1 MLGVIQRFKSTV
13 GEKDELQGAFSK
25 DADYK
30 GLSQKTNYKRTL
42 VELKRVFEVNVFKN
56 SMYTNL
62 VFYLNKYGNDTD
74 FMDSYMMS
82 VVLLHILKAC
92 FGNMFCSCY
101 MKQNYQLCRNLA
113 C

>member
-1 MLGVIQRFKSTV
+1 MKKTN
-13 GEKDELQGAFSK
+13 
-25 DADYK
+25 YK
-30 GLSQKTNYKRTL
+30 GLSQKTNYKGISQKTNYKGTL

-62 VFYLNKYGNDTD
+62 VFYLNKNGNDTD
-74 FMDSYMMS
+74 CMVSYIMS

-92 FGNMFCSCY
+92 FGNIFCSCY
-101 MKQNYQLCRNLA
+101 MKQNYQLCRHLA